1 MQFLLVIMSII
12 INQLSII
19 ANAGKSYTVTLLCS
33 FRDPYNAEVT
43 KLFTARLVNTLNTPY
58 SEAKKTA
65 RRRFRSMKDYAN
77 RSEEVKGTSRKAAIK
92 SNVSI
97 YCNATLNQHKL
108 STCDVQPQYTGGI
121 THNSWRT
128 FLQECQ
134 LALKQI
140 YATQN
145 LVFYLRQTKMAL

>member
-1 MQFLLVIMSII
+1 ML
-12 INQLSII
+12 
-19 ANAGKSYTVTLLCS
+19 KSRSCSPRDWLIHYKYTHS
-33 FRDPYNAEVT
+33 D
-43 KLFTARLVNTLNTPY
+43 
-58 SEAKKTA
+58 AKKTA

-134 LALKQI
+134 HALKQV

-145 LVFYLRQTKMAL
+145 LVFYLRLTKMAL